1 MSVLTVWCYCF
12 SFHFMKEY
20 SEDLLNIHIFGKIS
34 SGSVWH
40 FVFVFFIILFYK
52 AVVDQLLLNLCII
65 ALFIRDFPP
74 ILQAVLTNSDRKII
88 SFVQEMIPLYLPTF
102 T

>member
-1 MSVLTVWCYCF
+1 MIDENGSIVPVQESFVDNDTSSLYSLLTRVERKCNKQVNSVAFCF
-12 SFHFMKEY
+12 C
-20 SEDLLNIHIFGKIS
+20 
-34 SGSVWH
+34 
-40 FVFVFFIILFYK
+40 FFIILFYK

-88 SFVQEMIPLYLPTF
+88 SFV
-102 T
+102 